1 MTTII
6 ISEEIKNLLIIPV
19 YTENKKINFFE
30 TNKNK
35 EIKLQ
40 ILETLKIYN
49 FEAKKE
55 ETLYFNINKQK
66 ILLIGINKNYTLEE
80 LRRAYS
86 VVFKMVKVKQEFDV
100 TIEIPKENE
109 SEIKSIIEGVDL
121 SDYKFDKYLKKEEK
135 ETEIKINLF
144 SNKKYES
151 ILKETLL
158 INKNVKLARELVN
171 ENSNIIIPQKMETI
185 VKEFAKKNKLSF
197 KSLDEKQIQ
206 KEKLN
211 LLYAVG
217 KGASV
222 PPRLIIVEYL
232 GDKTSKEKLALVG
245 KGITFDTGGVNL
257 KSTGHVE
264 DMKTDMA
271 GSASCYA
278 IFKTAVELKLKRNL
292 ILVMPMAENA
302 LSGSSYK
309 PGDIFI
315 GYNKISVEIANTDAE
330 GRLVLA
336 DALSYVQK
344 NYKITEIIDM
354 ATLTGACSV
363 ALGPSLIA
371 MLGNNTEI
379 KTKLFNSGEE
389 TFERVWELPMYD
401 EHRELIKGKFADIKN
416 SGGRAGGTITAAA
429 FLERF
434 IEKDVK
440 WTHLDIASAAR
451 SLKEEYY
458 IPEYGTARGVRLII
472 NYLMK

>member
-1 MTTII
+1 MVTII
-6 ISEEIKNLLIIPV
+6 INQEIKTLLVIPL
-19 YTENKKINFFE
+19 YNENKKVNFFD

-35 EIKLQ
+35 ELKNQ

-55 ETLYFNINKQK
+55 ETMYFNINKQK
-66 ILLIGINKNYTLEE
+66 ILLVGINKNYTLEE
-80 LRRAYS
+80 LRRAFS
-86 VVFKMVKVKQEFDV
+86 IVFKTLKLKQELNT

-109 SEIKSIIEGVDL
+109 LEIKSIIEGLDL

-135 ETEIKINLF
+135 EKEITINFLF
-144 SNKKYES
+144 DKKYGEV
-151 ILKETLL
+151 LNQTLL
-158 INKNVKLARELVN
+158 IDKNVKLSRELVN
-171 ENSNIIIPQKMETI
+171 ENSNIIIPEKMEKL
-185 VKEFAKKNKLSF
+185 VKEFAKKHKLNF

-217 KGASV
+217 KGSSV
-222 PPRLIIVEYL
+222 PPRLIIIEYTPN
-232 GDKTSKEKLALVG
+232 KASKEKLALVG

-278 IFKTAVELKLKRNL
+278 IFKTAVELKLKKNL
-292 ILVMPMAENA
+292 ILVLPMAENA
-302 LSGSSYK
+302 LSGASYK

-315 GYNKISVEIANTDAE
+315 GYNGTSVEIANTDAE

-344 NYKITEIIDM
+344 NYKPTEIIDM
-354 ATLTGACSV
+354 ATLTGACSI

-401 EHRELIKGKFADIKN
+401 EHRELIKGEFADIKN
-416 SGGRAGGTITAAA
+416 SGGRQGGTITAAA
-429 FLERF
+429 FLEKF

-458 IPEYGTARGVRLII
+458 IPEYGTGRGVRLIV
-472 NYLMK
+472 NYLQK